1 MDREEKIFL
10 PTFIGACFT
19 VIVSLVAVLIFSFI
33 VKNFNISSTV
43 IKTVNQFIKSVTIFS
58 SCTIFVIGSG
68 GIYKGAILGGI
79 SSVILQLIFSLIAG
93 SFIGFKTI
101 FIDLIFCAILGA
113 ICGIISVNLKK

>member
-1 MDREEKIFL
+1 MNREENIFL
-10 PTFIGACFT
+10 PTLIGACFT
-19 VIVSLVAVLIFSFI
+19 VIVSLIAVIIFSVI

-43 IKTVNQFIKSVTIFS
+43 IKTVNQFIKSITIFAG
-58 SCTIFVIGSG
+58 CMIFVLGSG

-101 FIDLIFCAILGA
+101 FIDLIFCAVIGG